1 MNDEASM
8 ARLHFSA
15 DFAARV
21 VAKADAILRRRRRV
35 AVAMSSFGALAI
47 LAASLWSIQVSRA
60 PTAQPAPSGVQI
72 VGARQ
77 FTWPE
82 SGQPDPMQWM
92 FPDAQPVAQFA
103 STYSESMMGGARQ
116 RQRLLLADD
125 SDPGESL

>member
-1 MNDEASM
+1 MNDETAM
-8 ARLHFSA
+8 VQVQFSH

-21 VAKADAILRRRRRV
+21 VEESNRIVRRRQRIV
-35 AVAMSSFGALAI
+35 GTLSSVGFLAI

-77 FTWPE
+77 FTWPD